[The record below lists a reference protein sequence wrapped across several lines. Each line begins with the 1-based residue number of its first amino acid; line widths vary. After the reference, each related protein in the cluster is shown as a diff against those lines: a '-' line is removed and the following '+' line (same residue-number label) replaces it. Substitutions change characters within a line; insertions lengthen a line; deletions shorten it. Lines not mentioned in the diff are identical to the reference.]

1 MFYLFKD
8 SVPYFLKLHRMVK
21 VQARDE
27 QEIIDGLKIANSK
40 RWQCKCGL
48 CDPAFQAPKAK
59 DTNKNVFS
67 RS

>member
-27 QEIIDGLKIANSK
+27 QEIIDGLKIANS
-40 RWQCKCGL
+40 
-48 CDPAFQAPKAK
+48 
-59 DTNKNVFS
+59 
-67 RS
+67 